1 MDPLPQEA
9 INHTKKEMEEQLKCE
24 LSKAYEKSEQKLKG
38 EIQKTLERCTQEKF
52 AAVNKAIKQEREL
65 ADEKLLE
72 MKKTL
77 MQQNREALAIADYRH
92 QKNMEELQENMNLLM
107 IHKVTV
113 ARQEEQDKMKDI
125 LKLKEV
131 QHQAAI
137 KEIKAYISKLEASHR
152 RTEKQLKAVVYSKEK
167 LEEEIVETR
176 QAFQKY
182 INFTFP
188 QLGPG
193 QADFILPYR
202 TTI

>member
-1 MDPLPQEA
+1 
-9 INHTKKEMEEQLKCE
+9 
-24 LSKAYEKSEQKLKG
+24 
-38 EIQKTLERCTQEKF
+38 
-52 AAVNKAIKQEREL
+52 
-65 ADEKLLE
+65 
-72 MKKTL
+72 

-113 ARQEEQDKMKDI
+113 ARQEEQDKMKEI

-131 QHQAAI
+131 QHQADI
-137 KEIKAYISKLEASHR
+137 KELKAYISKVEASHK